1 MNAIRS
7 FLSAALVCSALAAS
21 AAPGDPD
28 LNYKDLGEISSVG
41 LRAIEKAMPLFRERV
56 QFWPDYRVGVSE
68 GENDIAVEF
77 WRPGDTRP
85 PTAIVIYLDKS
96 TLDVIRY
103 NFVRH

>member
-7 FLSAALVCSALAAS
+7 FFLVALVCCAVAAS

-41 LRAIEKAMPLFRERV
+41 LRAVERAMPLFRERV

-68 GENDIAVEF
+68 GENDLAVEF

-85 PTAIVIYLDKS
+85 PAAMVIYLDKN
-96 TLDVIRY
+96 TLNVIRW